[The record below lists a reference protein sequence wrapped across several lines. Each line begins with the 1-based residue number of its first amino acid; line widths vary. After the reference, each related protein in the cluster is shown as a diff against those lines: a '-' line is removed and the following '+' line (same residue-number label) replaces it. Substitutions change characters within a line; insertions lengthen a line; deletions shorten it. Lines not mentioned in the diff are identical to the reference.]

1 MTPKAFADDPFDS
14 SSPAKRPSSY
24 QNDQKFY
31 LICKPWLAQLI
42 DGSCFCRRRRLLV
55 NYHLISRR
63 FTAGS

>member
-1 MTPKAFADDPFDS
+1 LTPKAFADDPFDS

-42 DGSCFCRRRRLLV
+42 DGSCFCRRRRLL
-55 NYHLISRR
+55 
-63 FTAGS
+63 